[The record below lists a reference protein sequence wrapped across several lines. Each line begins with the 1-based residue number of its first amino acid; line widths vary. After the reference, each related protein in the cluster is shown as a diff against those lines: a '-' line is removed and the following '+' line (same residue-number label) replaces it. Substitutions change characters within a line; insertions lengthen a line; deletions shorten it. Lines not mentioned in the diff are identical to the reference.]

1 MKEKYISSII
11 ELLRKC
17 DDIKLLDLILT
28 LLQKS
33 VQ

>member
-1 MKEKYISSII
+1 MKEKYISRII
-11 ELLRKC
+11 ELLNEC
-17 DDIKLLDLILT
+17 DDISLLDLILA

>member
-1 MKEKYISSII
+1 MKEKYISRII

>member
-1 MKEKYISSII
+1 MKEKYISNII